1 MGDVYG
7 YCPVLLSTDSAL
19 LKAKFVTQ
27 TSSIRVHNPQFAD
40 VQPRCKIRFFGGA

>member
-40 VQPRCKIRFFGGA
+40 VQPRCKIRFFAGA